1 MIKTTSKIDEIIIE
15 ALYLIKEYMN
25 EHKINRIVSGES
37 KFSRSRINKV
47 LLGHGRVLALFHLI
61 LYIDL
66 AQPDDSFRRFMHNW
80 IDGFFDRAEQVL

>member
-1 MIKTTSKIDEIIIE
+1 MPQITSNIDEITIE
-15 ALYLIKEYMN
+15 ALCHIKEYMN

-61 LYIDL
+61 LYIEL

-80 IDGFFDRAEQVL
+80 IDDLFDRAEQVL